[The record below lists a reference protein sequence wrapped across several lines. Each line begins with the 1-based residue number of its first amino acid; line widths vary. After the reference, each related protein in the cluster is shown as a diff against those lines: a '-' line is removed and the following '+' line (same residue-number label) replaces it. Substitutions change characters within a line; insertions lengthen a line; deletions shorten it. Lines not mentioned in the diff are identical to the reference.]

1 MMLNSK
7 AYIKAF
13 SLIELLVVIIVVVIM
28 LLVAIPSWQEMISEN
43 HATAYANELM
53 MALQLARATAIK
65 SRKPVKFCGSKH
77 HKKCDASW
85 ENGSIVVTQNKILW
99 VLPPV
104 FAGDK
109 LSCNRNSNITFSPNG
124 FASGQQE
131 SFYYCPKNF
140 PKNARAV
147 ILSAT
152 GRARISKTTPDNER
166 IPCNF

>member
-1 MMLNSK
+1 MLNDRTHT
-7 AYIKAF
+7 KAF
-13 SLIELLVVIIVVVIM
+13 SLIELLIVIIVVAIM
-28 LLVAIPSWQEMISEN
+28 LLVAIPSWQEMISKN
-43 HATAYANELM
+43 HATAYANELI

-65 SRKPVKFCGSKH
+65 TGKSVKFCGSKH
-77 HKKCDASW
+77 HKICDASW
-85 ENGSIVVTQNKILW
+85 ENGSIIVTSNKVLR

-109 LSCNRNSNITFSPNG
+109 LSCNHISGITFSPNG

-147 ILSAT
+147 ILNAT

-166 IPCNF
+166 ISCNF